1 MSPTGACT
9 PVARPP
15 ASMLSDRDFRRYL
28 GATVVSAGG
37 SALTGVV
44 LPLVVLRETQSA
56 FLTSL
61 VVVVQVMPYLL
72 FGLVAGALA
81 DRANRRRMMYL
92 CEACSGA
99 ASLGFVVVVAAGG
112 SVAATALVVAAA
124 VQVAAVFFGAA
135 GFAAVPALVGRD
147 RVVEAQSLVS
157 STTILVGLLAP
168 AAGAA
173 LFGIVGAAPLFVADG
188 ASFLVSAA
196 LLAGITT
203 EFHTPAEAGAADAG
217 AAQGALRRLRAEIG
231 DGLRYLWAET
241 LVRALTLIGVLNA
254 LAGGI
259 VTAGLVVFASR
270 SFAVPPDDPRISAF
284 FLAGSIGSLLGSF
297 VLPALRRRWA
307 ALNVTYALLA
317 ASAAGALLLAAAP
330 GLAVAVA
337 ACGLWNATYGMTITN
352 GITLRMQILPDRYQ
366 SRVGST
372 ARLLALSGAPIG
384 ALAAGTLAEHLDI
397 RIVMGT
403 AVVPVVAGFALAA
416 SFRRSLAERLPE
428 TPLPSEKETP

>member
-1 MSPTGACT
+1 MSRTGTGTA
-9 PVARPP
+9 VARPP
-15 ASMLSDRDFRRYL
+15 ASMLADRDFRRYL
-28 GATVVSAGG
+28 GAAAVSAGG

-44 LPLVVLRETQSA
+44 LPLIVLRETQSA

-72 FGLVAGALA
+72 FGLLAGAVA
-81 DRANRRRMMYL
+81 DRSNRRRMMYL
-92 CEACSGA
+92 CEAGSGA
-99 ASLGFVVVVAAGG
+99 ASFGFVVVVAAGG

-147 RVVEAQSLVS
+147 RVVAAQSLVS
-157 STTILVGLLAP
+157 SMTVLVGLLAP

-173 LFGIVGAAPLFVADG
+173 LFGVVGAAPLFVADG

-203 EFHTPAEAGAADAG
+203 EFHTPGEPGAADAG
-217 AAQGALRRLRAEIG
+217 PTHGALRRLRAEIG
-231 DGLRYLWAET
+231 EGLRYLWAEK
-241 LVRALTLIGVLNA
+241 LVRALTLIGALNA

-270 SFAVPPDDPRISAF
+270 AFAVAPDDPRISAF
-284 FLAGSIGSLLGSF
+284 FLAGGIGSLLGTV
-297 VLPALRRRWA
+297 VLPALRRRCA
-307 ALNVTYALLA
+307 ALDVTAALLA
-317 ASAAGALLLAAAP
+317 GSAAGALLLAAAP
-330 GLAVAVA
+330 GLAVAVV

-352 GITLRMQILPDRYQ
+352 GITLRMQVLPDRYQ

-372 ARLLALSGAPIG
+372 ARLLALSGAPVG

-416 SFRRSLAERLPE
+416 SFRRSLGGRLPG

>member
-1 MSPTGACT
+1 MSLTGAGSAL
-9 PVARPP
+9 ARRPG
-15 ASMLSDRDFRRYL
+15 SMLGDRDFRRYL

-44 LPLVVLRETQSA
+44 LPLVVLRETHSA

-61 VVVVQVMPYLL
+61 VVVVQVVPYLL
-72 FGLVAGALA
+72 FGLVAGAVA

-92 CEACSGA
+92 CEVGAGA

-112 SVAATALVVAAA
+112 GVAATALVVAGT

-173 LFGIVGAAPLFVADG
+173 LFGVVGAAPLFVADG
-188 ASFLVSAA
+188 ASFLISAA

-203 EFHTPAEAGAADAG
+203 EFHSPAEAGAPG
-217 AAQGALRRLRAEIG
+217 AATTPGAFRQLGAEIR
-231 DGLRYLWAET
+231 DGLRYLWAEE
-241 LVRALTLIGVLNA
+241 LVRALTLIGALNA

-259 VTAGLVVFASR
+259 VTAEIVVFASR

-284 FLAGSIGSLLGSF
+284 FLAGSIGALLGTV

-317 ASAAGALLLAAAP
+317 GSAAAALLLAAAP
-330 GLAVAVA
+330 GLAVAVV

-352 GITLRMQILPDRYQ
+352 GITLRM
-366 SRVGST
+366 
-372 ARLLALSGAPIG
+372 
-384 ALAAGTLAEHLDI
+384 
-397 RIVMGT
+397 
-403 AVVPVVAGFALAA
+403 
-416 SFRRSLAERLPE
+416 
-428 TPLPSEKETP
+428 